1 MFSRRRFIA
10 ASAAASAAAL
20 APSVRAQ
27 TPVVNKTARIVVG
40 FPPGGST
47 DVVSRLIADR
57 LRGVYAPSVIV
68 ENRPGAGGR
77 IALEAVKNADAD
89 GSAMILTPAS
99 MLVIYPHIFKK
110 LAYDPFT
117 DFAPVTSVCAFPI
130 GFSVGPMVPESVKT
144 VADFVAWAKANPKS
158 AAFASPAAGS
168 MVHFTGVMLN
178 RAAGLDMTHVPF
190 KGGAPAIQDLI
201 GGQIASSMNV
211 LSEALP
217 QHKAGKLRT
226 LATSGAQR
234 SPFMPDVPTFVESG
248 YKEIVAREWFGILVP
263 AKTPADIITKLN
275 AAILH
280 ALKSKEVTEGFA
292 KLAFDPV
299 GESPADF
306 ARIIKADYERWAPI
320 VKASGF
326 TADE

>member
-10 ASAAASAAAL
+10 ASAAASVAAL

-57 LRGVYAPSVIV
+57 LRGVYAPTVIV
-68 ENRPGAGGR
+68 ENKPGAGGR

-99 MLVIYPHIFKK
+99 MLVIYPHIYKK

-168 MVHFTGVMLN
+168 MVHFTGVMFN

-280 ALKSKEVTEGFA
+280 ALKSKE
-292 KLAFDPV
+292 
-299 GESPADF
+299 SP
-306 ARIIKADYERWAPI
+306 
-320 VKASGF
+320 KASRSSRSTRSAKARPTLHGSSKQ
-326 TADE
+326 TTSAGRRS

>member
-77 IALEAVKNADAD
+77 IALEAVKNADTD